1 MPYMLNNPWHVVDT
15 LQTLTE
21 WINECDWQWYWC
33 SLHQQLSSGGCN
45 QMGFQGRGTR
55 SEFRG
60 AEACM
65 PCAAGEREMQQ
76 TLQLMV

>member
-1 MPYMLNNPWHVVDT
+1 MLYMLNNPWHVVDT

-21 WINECDWQWYWC
+21 WIMNDWQWYS
-33 SLHQQLSSGGCN
+33 SLHQQLSSGYCN
-45 QMGFQGRGTR
+45 QMGLWAEGHVQSLGV
-55 SEFRG
+55 
-60 AEACM
+60 EACM